1 VTVEGNGI
9 KKDEIIDDRKDKSMT
24 LEELDKKYV
33 LQTYARDYTN
43 FVKGVGSTLYDE
55 SGRDYIDFASGIAV
69 NSVGHGNEKLVN
81 AICEQAKKII
91 HISNLQVIEPQAKL
105 AQKIVE
111 LSGYDMGVFFANSGA
126 EANEGAI
133 KIARKYGETKFENK
147 RYKVITLEHSFH
159 GRTITTVKATGQES
173 FHTPHFSPYPAGFS
187 YEKSIEDVYKAID
200 DETVAVLIELVQGE
214 GGVQPFEK
222 EEIQKLAA
230 HLKENGVLLIVDE
243 VQTGVY
249 RTGEFLASNLYEIEP
264 DIITLAKGLGGG
276 VPIGA
281 VMTRHK
287 DVFAPGDHGS
297 TFGGNYLSTAAGLAV
312 LEILSELYD
321 SGVLHETL
329 LYFEQKLKETASKY
343 ETLFDKEVGLGM
355 MRGLRAK
362 SAEIQGNIIK
372 NCMKEGLVIL
382 KAGRNTVRF
391 LPSLTIRKDEIDE
404 GFKRFETA
412 ISTL

>member
-1 VTVEGNGI
+1 
-9 KKDEIIDDRKDKSMT
+9 MT
-24 LEELDKKYV
+24 LEQQDKEYI

-43 FVKGVGSTLYDE
+43 FTKGIGSTLYDE
-55 SGRDYIDFASGIAV
+55 DGREYIDFASGIGV
-69 NSVGHGNEKLVN
+69 NSVGHRNDKLVE
-81 AICEQAKKII
+81 AICSQANKII

-133 KIARKYGETKFENK
+133 KIARKYGETKFNNK
-147 RYKVITLEHSFH
+147 KYKVITLEHSFH

-173 FHTPHFSPYPAGFS
+173 FHTPNFSPYPDGFS
-187 YEKSIEDVYKAID
+187 YEKSINDVYKAID

-214 GGVQPFEK
+214 GGVEPFEK
-222 EEIQKLAA
+222 LEIQKLAS
-230 HLKENGVLLIVDE
+230 HLKSKDILLIIDE

-249 RTGEFLASNLYEIEP
+249 RSGEFLASNLYEIEP

-287 DVFAPGDHGS
+287 DIFSAGDHGS
-297 TFGGNYLSTAAGLAV
+297 TFGGNYLSTSAGLAV
-312 LEILSELYD
+312 LDILSNLYD
-321 SGVLHETL
+321 EGIIDETIIHFSSKL
-329 LYFEQKLKETASKY
+329 EDIANRYPNLFEKA
-343 ETLFDKEVGLGM
+343 VGLGL

-362 SAEIQGNIIK
+362 SADIQVSIIK
-372 NCMKEGLVIL
+372 QSMKNGLIVL

-391 LPSLTIRKDEIDE
+391 LPSITINKNEIDE
-404 GFKRFETA
+404 GFKRFEKS
-412 ISTL
+412 INNL

>member
-1 VTVEGNGI
+1 MEI
-9 KKDEIIDDRKDKSMT
+9 KMT
-24 LEELDKKYV
+24 LEQQDKQYV

-55 SGRDYIDFASGIAV
+55 NGKDYIDFASGIGV
-69 NSVGHGNEKLVN
+69 NSVGHGNDILTN
-81 AICEQAKKII
+81 AICEQAKNII

-111 LSGYDMGVFFANSGA
+111 LSGYDMGIFFANSGA

-133 KIARKYGETKFENK
+133 KIARKYGETKFDNK
-147 RYKVITLEHSFH
+147 RYKIITLEHSFH

-187 YEKSIEDVYKAID
+187 YEKSIEDVYRAID

-222 EEIQKLAA
+222 KEIQELAA
-230 HLKENGVLLIVDE
+230 HLKVEGILLIVDE

-249 RTGEFLASNLYEIEP
+249 RTGEFLASSLYEIEP

-281 VMTRHK
+281 VMTKHK
-287 DVFAPGDHGS
+287 EVLSAGDHGS
-297 TFGGNYLSTAAGLAV
+297 TFGGNYLSTSAGLAV
-312 LEILSELYD
+312 LDVLEALYE
-321 SGVLHETL
+321 SGAVAETY
-329 LYFEQKLKETASKY
+329 LYFEQKLENIVKNY
-343 ETLFDKEVGLGM
+343 GDLFEKEVGLGL

-362 SAEIQGNIIK
+362 SSEIQTAVQK
-372 NCMKEGLVIL
+372 QSFQEGLIIL

-391 LPSLTIRKDEIDE
+391 LPSITITKEEIDE
-404 GFKRFETA
+404 GFKRFEAA

>member
-1 VTVEGNGI
+1 
-9 KKDEIIDDRKDKSMT
+9 MT
-24 LEELDKKYV
+24 LEAQDKQYV

-43 FVKGVGSTLYDE
+43 FVEGKGSTLFDDQ
-55 SGRDYIDFASGIAV
+55 GRDYIDFASGIGV
-69 NSVGHGNEKLVN
+69 NSVGHANPVLAD
-81 AICEQAKKII
+81 AICDQARKII

-105 AQKIVE
+105 AERIVK

-133 KIARKYGETKFENK
+133 KIARKYGETHFENK

-173 FHTPHFSPYPAGFS
+173 FHTPHFSPYPDGFS
-187 YEKSIEDVYKAID
+187 YEKSIDDVYRAID

-214 GGVQPFEK
+214 GGVQPFDK
-222 EEIQKLAA
+222 AEIQALAK
-230 HLKENGVLLIVDE
+230 HLKKAGVLLIVDE

-287 DVFAPGDHGS
+287 EVLKAGDHGS
-297 TFGGNYLSTAAGLAV
+297 TFGGNYLSTRAGLAV
-312 LEILSELYD
+312 LDILEELYV
-321 SGVLHETL
+321 SGALAQTH
-329 LYFEQKLKETASKY
+329 LYFEKKLQEIAASCDD
-343 ETLFDKEVGLGM
+343 LFEKEVGLGL

-362 SAEIQGNIIK
+362 SPQIQSAVLKESMAERLI
-372 NCMKEGLVIL
+372 VL

-391 LPSLTIRKDEIDE
+391 LPSLTISKAEIDE
-404 GFKRFETA
+404 GFKRFEA
-412 ISTL
+412 ALARVEAQ